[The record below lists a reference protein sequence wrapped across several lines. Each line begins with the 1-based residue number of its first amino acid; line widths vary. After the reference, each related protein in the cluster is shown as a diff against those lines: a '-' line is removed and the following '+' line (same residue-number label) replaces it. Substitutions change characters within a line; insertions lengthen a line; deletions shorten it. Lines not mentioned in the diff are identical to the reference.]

1 MKLLLGFM
9 VVFLVLAELFCE
21 EAGTGEDLN
30 YWTDSNQIQDEWL
43 APDSFKEILKRII
56 RKPKPHQFFGLMG
69 KRSSGQ
75 KLNSFVGLMG
85 KRSEEP
91 GQKLNSFVGLMGK
104 RSEEP
109 GQKLNSFVGLMGKRS
124 EEPER
129 NSAYIAAIPD
139 S

>member
-1 MKLLLGFM
+1 MKLLLAFM

-21 EAGTGEDLN
+21 EAGAGEDLN

-43 APDSFKEILKRII
+43 APDSFKEILRRIT

-69 KRSSGQ
+69 KRSSANRQITGKRQ

-91 GQKLNSFVGLMGK
+91 DYFEWSTIQNY
-104 RSEEP
+104 EE
-109 GQKLNSFVGLMGKRS
+109 R
-124 EEPER
+124 R
-129 NSAYIAAIPD
+129 
-139 S
+139 